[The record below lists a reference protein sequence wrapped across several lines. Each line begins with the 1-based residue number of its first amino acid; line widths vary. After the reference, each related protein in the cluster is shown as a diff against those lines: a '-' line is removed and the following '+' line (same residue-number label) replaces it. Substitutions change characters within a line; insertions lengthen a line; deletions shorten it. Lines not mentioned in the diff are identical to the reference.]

1 MVMCSHLRCP
11 YFYKKKHMN
20 RINISHVNNMH
31 SQWLRTLNFYKTEM
45 VILRGILTELAGKN
59 TDAEMLKEVERF
71 ENQFKV
77 QTDNIDAIAHSIH
90 VNIDA
95 IGKEAKNSSAGYI
108 DGTLV
113 SDHTLLGNKTNEEEE
128 TMRDIIRSF
137 RKFAEKWM

>member
-1 MVMCSHLRCP
+1 
-11 YFYKKKHMN
+11 
-20 RINISHVNNMH
+20 MH

>member
-1 MVMCSHLRCP
+1 
-11 YFYKKKHMN
+11 MN
-20 RINISHVNNMH
+20 KINISHVNNMH

-59 TDAEMLKEVERF
+59 SDAEMLKEVERF

-95 IGKEAKNSSAGYI
+95 ISKEVKNSSAGYI

-113 SDHTLLGNKTNEEEE
+113 SNHTLLGNKTNEEEE
-128 TMRDIIRSF
+128 TMREIIRSF